1 MQGCVGLC
9 RSVCR
14 TMQVYVGPKKI
25 RPFGPQFG
33 LKIREGGGGGWAD
46 PGSATDQFTM
56 GNLSGLVFTFS
67 TKR

>member
-33 LKIREGGGGGWAD
+33 LKIREGGGGGVGQILDPPLTSLPWA
-46 PGSATDQFTM
+46 T
-56 GNLSGLVFTFS
+56 
-67 TKR
+67 